1 LEKLVELFKPFKVK
15 NLELKNRIVMPP
27 MRTNL
32 ATAEDEMVTQRLI
45 DHYVERAKGGVGLI
59 IVEHAEILPKR
70 AVNKAWKPLYIGDD
84 KRIAQL
90 KKITDAVHDHG
101 ANVGIQL
108 LHWGRLFPK
117 ELLGHDAVA
126 PSPIPASVFYN
137 IGGPVL
143 NPVPQE
149 LRVEEIHLLAQ
160 QFAQGAKRA
169 KDAGFDMVEMHFGH
183 GYLVHLF
190 FSPYTNKRTDEYGGK
205 IENRVRFAREIL
217 ELTRAEVG
225 NDFPISVRISGD
237 EYIKSGMKLEETK
250 VIAGLLEAAGA
261 DMIHVS
267 AGAYPSDGELALVE
281 ATATP
286 PMSFPRGC
294 FVHLAEEIKKHVSV
308 PVIAVGR
315 INDPVL
321 AEKILVEKKADLIS
335 IGRGLFA
342 DPQLPNKAASGRL
355 EEIRKCLACNRCI
368 DALMKFNDPELYVKC
383 SINAS
388 SGKERDYRIMP
399 VDQPGNVLVVGGGP
413 AGMEAARV
421 AAMRGHMVCLHDA
434 NNQLGGLLN
443 WAVIPPHKGEINNLI
458 EFLSTQLSKLGVEIV
473 LNSRVTPEIVD
484 QIRPDA
490 VVVASGAVPIEPE
503 IPGYDQ
509 NKNIQAL
516 DVLSG
521 KQDVESKTVVII
533 GGGLIGCETAEY
545 LCKKNKHVYL
555 IEMQK
560 HIACDVGQNVRPFLI
575 KRLYQHENIHI
586 LTTSRVSG
594 ITSKGVSLDKKGKE
608 HFIDADVI
616 VAAIGLSP
624 NNSLIHA
631 LKQKHPNVFAAG
643 DCVKPR
649 RIMDAIHEGYLAG
662 LSL

>member
-1 LEKLVELFKPFKVK
+1 LEKIVELFKPFKIK

-70 AVNKAWKPLYIGDD
+70 AVNKAWKPLYIGED

-90 KKITDAVHDHG
+90 KKIVDAVHDCG
-101 ANVGIQL
+101 AKVGIQL

-143 NPVPQE
+143 NPVPKE
-149 LRVEEIHLLAQ
+149 LCVDEIHLLAQ

-190 FSPYTNKRTDEYGGK
+190 FSPYTNKRTDEYGGE
-205 IENRVRFAREIL
+205 IENRVRFACEIL
-217 ELTRAEVG
+217 QLTRAEVG
-225 NDFPISVRISGD
+225 NDFPISARISGD
-237 EYIKSGMKLEETK
+237 EYIKGGMKIDETK
-250 VIAGLLEAAGA
+250 RIAGFLEKAGA

-267 AGAYPSDGELALVE
+267 AGAYPSDGEMTLVE

-294 FVHLAEEIKKHVSV
+294 FAHLAEEIKKHVSV

-321 AEKILVEKKADLIS
+321 AEKILVEEKADLIS

-342 DPQLPNKAASGRL
+342 DPQLANKAASGRL
-355 EEIRKCLACNRCI
+355 DEIRKCLACNRCI

-383 SINAS
+383 STNAS
-388 SGKERDYRIMP
+388 SGRERDYRIMQ
-399 VDQPGNVLVVGGGP
+399 VDQPGNILIIGGGP

-421 AAMRGHMVCLHDA
+421 AAMRGHKVCLHDA
-434 NNQLGGLLN
+434 NNHLGGLLN

-484 QIRPDA
+484 QISPDA
-490 VVVASGAVPIEPE
+490 IVVASGAVPIEPE
-503 IPGYDQ
+503 IPGYDK
-509 NKNIQAL
+509 NKVIQAL

-521 KQDVESKTVVII
+521 EKDVENRTVVII

-586 LTTSRVSG
+586 LTKSRVNE
-594 ITSKGVSLDKKGKE
+594 ITSKGVIVDKKGEE

-616 VAAIGLSP
+616 VAAIGLEP
-624 NNSLIHA
+624 NNSLIEE
-631 LKQKHPNVFAAG
+631 LKQKYPNVLTAG

-649 RIMDAIHEGYLAG
+649 RIMDAIHEGYIAG